1 MMEPT
6 ESESK
11 VEIDRFIDALLS
23 IRAEIAQV
31 DDGVWPI
38 DDNPLVN
45 APHTQYELVQ
55 EWSHS
60 YSRECAV
67 FPSEATKRNKYWP
80 AVKRLDDVY
89 GDRHLHCSC
98 APISDYE

>member
-1 MMEPT
+1 MRY
-6 ESESK
+6 S
-11 VEIDRFIDALLS
+11 S

-38 DDNPLVN
+38 DDNPLGECTTC
-45 APHTQYELVQ
+45 HSMELVQ

-67 FPSEATKRNKYWP
+67 FPK
-80 AVKRLDDVY
+80 
-89 GDRHLHCSC
+89 
-98 APISDYE
+98 